1 MYGTL
6 SERTTI
12 RMSEVTTTKYPKNI
26 AKDKRSWWLSH
37 EAFLYFQALAEQQGL
52 NIPQFLEVLSRD
64 LAQQRLPE
72 TQRASIKAEAD
83 HISATRKQ
91 AASAARE

>member
-12 RMSEVTTTKYPKNI
+12 RMSEVTMTKQPKNI

-52 NIPQFLEVLSRD
+52 NIPQFFEVLSRD
-64 LAQQRLPE
+64 LAQQRLSNE
-72 TQRASIKAEAD
+72 QRANIKDEAD
-83 HISATRKQ
+83 RISAKRKN
-91 AASAARE
+91 AASHAQD